1 MRGLVGFGAGL
12 SMNAGAS
19 LSTQDR
25 VTQQVLAQV
34 EAIHEEP
41 LDRNRPRLHNASRQ
55 LAQLEHE
62 NPREPGLRWPRGRA
76 YFTHAA

>member
-1 MRGLVGFGAGL
+1 
-12 SMNAGAS
+12 MNAGAS

-41 LDRNRPRLHNASRQ
+41 LDRNQARLHNASRYTGE
-55 LAQLEHE
+55 LEHE
-62 NPREPGLRWPRGRA
+62 NAQGARLAEARRSRV
-76 YFTHAA
+76 FTHAA

>member
-1 MRGLVGFGAGL
+1 MGFGAGL

-41 LDRNRPRLHNASRQ
+41 LDRNRARLHNASRYV
-55 LAQLEHE
+55 AELEHE
-62 NPREPGLRWPRGRA
+62 NTRGAWLAEALRSRV
-76 YFTHAA
+76 FTQSA

>member
-1 MRGLVGFGAGL
+1 MGFGAGV

-41 LDRNRPRLHNASRQ
+41 LDRNPARLHNAPRYVTELERENAQEAWLAEAPRSRV
-55 LAQLEHE
+55 
-62 NPREPGLRWPRGRA
+62 
-76 YFTHAA
+76 FTHAA

>member
-1 MRGLVGFGAGL
+1 MGFGAGL

-41 LDRNRPRLHNASRQ
+41 LDRNQARLHNASRYTGE
-55 LAQLEHE
+55 LEHE
-62 NPREPGLRWPRGRA
+62 NAQGARLAEARRSRV
-76 YFTHAA
+76 FTHAA